1 MYVIH
6 CIITRIRYTM
16 DTLLR
21 TVYIYS
27 ISKPSPAPELETAL
41 SICSVYDYTLYSVHC
56 TLYIIH
62 YTPNIMFIMYYQ
74 SNLRI
79 STLVIY
85 DHTQYTAIYLTIKLY
100 RKVMVDHDADKL
112 CNII

>member
-1 MYVIH
+1 MYIIH
-6 CIITRIRYTM
+6 YIITRIRYTM

-27 ISKPSPAPELETAL
+27 I
-41 SICSVYDYTLYSVHC
+41 CSVYDYTLYSVHC
-56 TLYIIH
+56 TLYNIR
-62 YTPNIMFIMYYQ
+62 YTPNIMFIIYYQ

-79 STLVIY
+79 STLVLY
-85 DHTQYTAIYLTIKLY
+85 DNTQYTAIYLTIKLY
-100 RKVMVDHDADKL
+100 RKVMVAHDADKL